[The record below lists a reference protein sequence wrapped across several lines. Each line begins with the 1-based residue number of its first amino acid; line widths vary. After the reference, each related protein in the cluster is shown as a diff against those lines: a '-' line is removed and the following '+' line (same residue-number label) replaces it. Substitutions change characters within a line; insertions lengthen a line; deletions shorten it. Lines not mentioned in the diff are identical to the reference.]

1 MNSSEP
7 DQKLGMVAATAA
19 FIFWGLTPIYLK
31 FIGAVPAVEMIAH
44 RIFWAVPVLILF
56 LLVRDGRY
64 FWRRMLLPRKVL
76 LTLLLSGLLVGFN
89 WLIFVWAV
97 THDRILETSLG
108 YFINPLVNVV
118 LGYLFLHERLT
129 RIQSLAVLIA
139 ACGTVYLTWFLGVA
153 PWIALFLAV
162 SFGFY
167 GLVRKKLA
175 VGPMIGL
182 LWETL
187 LLITPALLYFAW
199 TMGEGTMHFMQGD
212 VQLSLLLLFS
222 GLVTVLPLIGF
233 NIAAQNMSLTLLG
246 FFQYLAPSISFVLA
260 VFLYDEPFTRGHAV
274 AFTCI
279 WFALIM
285 VSIESMIRSRRIS
298 THAIS
303 N

>member
-1 MNSSEP
+1 VNSEP

-19 FIFWGLTPIYLK
+19 FTFWGLSPIYFK
-31 FIGAVPAVEMIAH
+31 FLGAVPAPEIIAH
-44 RIFWAVPVLILF
+44 RIFWAIPVLIVF

-64 FWRRMLLPRKVL
+64 FWRRMRLPRKTL
-76 LTLLLSGLLVGFN
+76 LTLLLSGLLVSFN

-97 THDRILETSLG
+97 AHDRILETSLG

-139 ACGTVYLTWFLGVA
+139 AGGTIYLTWFLGVA
-153 PWIALFLAV
+153 PWIALFLGI

-199 TMGEGTMHFMQGD
+199 TAGEGSMHFMQGNL
-212 VQLSLLLLFS
+212 QLNLLLIFA

-233 NIAAQNMSLTLLG
+233 NMAAKNLSLTQVG

-260 VFLYDEPFTRGHAV
+260 VFLYDESFTRGHAV
-274 AFTCI
+274 AFSCI
-279 WFALIM
+279 WLALIL
-285 VSIESMIRSRRIS
+285 VSVESVVRSRRIGTPAKS
-298 THAIS
+298 I
-303 N
+303 